1 MTRHRTHSHQ
11 PFYPRVLLRP
21 VPFPLP
27 PAFLH
32 LLGYD
37 RIAGALGSVPAG
49 DDRQPRRFAALWWDA
64 EADRLGWSDGL
75 RRGVGQLDDWVWSG
89 WLHGERALGKVG
101 AWLYEQ
107 DIRLEDD
114 DSGRPPADLGLRYW
128 LIVDGEEN
136 RAWALIHGLGRKV
149 LRRQQLEPTRDELA
163 EIDELAD
170 DPTLSDFYL

>member
-11 PFYPRVLLRP
+11 PFYPRVMLRP
-21 VPFPLP
+21 VLFPLP

-37 RIAGALGSVPAG
+37 RIAGELGSVPAG
-49 DDRQPRRFAALWWDA
+49 DDRQPHRFVALWWDA

-75 RRGVGQLDDWVWSG
+75 RRGVGQLDDRVWSG

-114 DSGRPPADLGLRYW
+114 DSGRPPADLGPRYW
-128 LIVDGEEN
+128 LIIDGEEN
-136 RAWALIHGLGRKV
+136 RAWAVIHGLGRKV
-149 LRRQQLEPTRDELA
+149 LRRQQQSRKSPSKTWRTSA
-163 EIDELAD
+163 Q
-170 DPTLSDFYL
+170 